1 MIKVFYL
8 FLSMTLFLSANEDP
22 IILLPWAIGFLVGV
36 GLFFWGIYKAL
47 KTQQTIYMLALLPFI
62 FLIVGMFFI

>member
-1 MIKVFYL
+1 MITVFLL
-8 FLSMTLFLSANEDP
+8 FVFITLSLSATENP
-22 IILLPWAIGFLVGV
+22 SILLPWAIGFVVGI

-62 FLIVGMFFI
+62 LLMVGMFFI

>member
-1 MIKVFYL
+1 MIKISHL
-8 FLSMTLFLSANEDP
+8 FILMTLSLFAAENP
-22 IILLPWAIGFLVGV
+22 AILLPWAIGFILGI

-62 FLIVGMFFI
+62 LLIIGMFFI

>member
-1 MIKVFYL
+1 MIKAFLL
-8 FLSMTLFLSANEDP
+8 FMLMTLFLSASENP
-22 IILLPWAIGFLVGV
+22 AILLPWAIGFVVGI

-62 FLIVGMFFI
+62 FLMIGMFFI